1 MSTPTKWRVI
11 QRSAD
16 GLHGLAIYLAG
27 PGVDADRDGVG
38 DLDEAI
44 AAALPGVGVVATVGS
59 GLHDTANDLIRAA
72 AACGAAR
79 IDGLAGF
86 SAGCQGVRAHL
97 LRGYDVDAVL
107 VVDGTHS
114 EWPRLSPLHLGL
126 WREQGVKAR
135 RGERLFVATSTA
147 QRYTQRLARPFAA
160 TSTVL
165 AEALG
170 LPELGT
176 YPAERT
182 PLATYPGLPRV
193 QHHDGDLHVLGYPG
207 TDCDARAHATQL
219 THVLPWLCE
228 QYLAPRWCKPA
239 EQGGGL
245 SATLSAWW
253 GRAVDVAT
261 RLVEGMDSEVVRGL
275 ELSHGARCS
284 VAELI
289 ADARARGR
297 YHRTSGLYVPRMGD
311 LVCSARAGGNP
322 ERGGS
327 GHVEIVYEL
336 TDDPRRPRTV
346 GGNESDR
353 WILDALDLRGPQVL
367 GIIEQPAELGEA
379 IARIALEQAD
389 AAVREIPGPRAHPQI
404 QAYHALARRGGSPLA
419 GMPGH
424 EQEGVATLGAAASDE
439 VPWCASA
446 ASWCV
451 YQAIQQRRAPL

>member
-1 MSTPTKWRVI
+1 
-11 QRSAD
+11 
-16 GLHGLAIYLAG
+16 
-27 PGVDADRDGVG
+27 
-38 DLDEAI
+38 
-44 AAALPGVGVVATVGS
+44 
-59 GLHDTANDLIRAA
+59 
-72 AACGAAR
+72 
-79 IDGLAGF
+79 
-86 SAGCQGVRAHL
+86 
-97 LRGYDVDAVL
+97 
-107 VVDGTHS
+107 
-114 EWPRLSPLHLGL
+114 
-126 WREQGVKAR
+126 
-135 RGERLFVATSTA
+135 
-147 QRYTQRLARPFAA
+147 
-160 TSTVL
+160 
-165 AEALG
+165 
-170 LPELGT
+170 
-176 YPAERT
+176 
-182 PLATYPGLPRV
+182 
-193 QHHDGDLHVLGYPG
+193 
-207 TDCDARAHATQL
+207 
-219 THVLPWLCE
+219 
-228 QYLAPRWCKPA
+228 
-239 EQGGGL
+239 
-245 SATLSAWW
+245 
-253 GRAVDVAT
+253 
-261 RLVEGMDSEVVRGL
+261 
-275 ELSHGARCS
+275 
-284 VAELI
+284 
-289 ADARARGR
+289 
-297 YHRTSGLYVPRMGD
+297 MGD